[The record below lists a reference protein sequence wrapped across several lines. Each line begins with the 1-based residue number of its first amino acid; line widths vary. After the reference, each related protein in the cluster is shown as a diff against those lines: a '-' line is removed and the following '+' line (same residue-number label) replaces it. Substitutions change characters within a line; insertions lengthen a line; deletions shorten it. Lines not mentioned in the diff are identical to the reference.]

1 MSTSINGT
9 GIRNISN
16 LNKPA
21 ATQSPASST
30 PVSTGK
36 TNAPVDSFAS
46 NPANAKARVQIQK
59 QLKAGLELTTD
70 LQGLSAALAKFQPET
85 KGDVNLLKAAFQ
97 AVDAFTPEDGAQL
110 NTREFLLETL
120 GRTLMRNL
128 SKFDLKGV
136 GDLNLLSKVVS
147 NFTAEDGSDLNS
159 LKYAL
164 EKVSKFE
171 PQDGAELNT
180 AAELEKLLK
189 SKLPADGNAQIAL
202 LVDGGL
208 RTSQDLF
215 TLTNL
220 LGEFTP
226 GNASDVDMLKSAWL
240 KASKFEPQDGKDL
253 NAKGGALEALTRTFG
268 YAASGFQLEN
278 TQDLQILA
286 DVLKRFTPEDGSG
299 INALKTFQI
308 SVKNFT
314 PEDGAQ
320 LNLKELLL
328 GMITSKMPY
337 A

>member
-9 GIRNISN
+9 GLRNISN

-21 ATQSPASST
+21 ATPSQASST
-30 PVSTGK
+30 PVTTGK
-36 TNAPVDSFAS
+36 STAPVDSFAS
-46 NPANAKARVQIQK
+46 NPANTKARAHIEK
-59 QLKAGLELTTD
+59 QLKAGLELTVD

-97 AVDAFTPEDGAQL
+97 AVDAFKPEDGAQL
-110 NTREFLLETL
+110 NTREHLLETL

-128 SKFDLKGV
+128 SKFDLNGV
-136 GDLNLLSKVVS
+136 NDLNVLTKVVTR
-147 NFTAEDGSDLNS
+147 FTAEDGSDLNS
-159 LKYAL
+159 LKYAQ

-180 AAELEKLLK
+180 AAGLEKLLK
-189 SKLPADGNAQIAL
+189 SKLPADANAQIAG
-202 LVDGGL
+202 LVKGGL

-220 LGEFTP
+220 LGEFTLEK
-226 GNASDVDMLKSAWL
+226 ASDVDVLKSAWL
-240 KASKFEPQDGKDL
+240 KASKFEPQDGADL
-253 NAKGGALEALTRTFG
+253 NAKGGALEALTRTFA
-268 YAASGFQLEN
+268 YAAGSFRLEN

-299 INALKTFQI
+299 INALETFQS
-308 SVKNFT
+308 SVKRFT

-337 A
+337 V